1 VSSKVFGASFQGA
14 CAEPDAQVRSW
25 PFLDFLRSLA
35 AFAVLIGHARNW
47 FFAGIT
53 ETANPSALLKL
64 FYLVTVLHRDAVVVF
79 FVISGFLIGA
89 SAWVKIKTNT
99 FSWEKYLSAR
109 FSRIFLVYWPA
120 LILSIALGFFGR
132 AFFSDPVS
140 FQGAMRPL
148 FEAAEAPLSTF
159 DWICHV
165 TGLPGFA
172 CRATMDNPAL
182 WSLGYEWTLYMAAPI
197 VFAIILRSGNNT
209 FRSFSLSVFLLTI
222 IAMAVNKEE
231 AALWM
236 SVWFLGAFAGRMAV
250 TRSLHP
256 ATAAIALIL
265 IFSGFGS
272 AHLLGL
278 PEYVS
283 LPPLA
288 LGTALL
294 VSCRKIS
301 TWSIAPRF
309 FKWTASW
316 SFSLYATHL
325 PILFILIAAFQAATG
340 PIEKPAAGLLAACQF
355 AVAVAVCIS
364 FAIVFA
370 FVTERHT
377 NKIRLWIDRPQPENK
392 LRFGLKRA

>member
-1 VSSKVFGASFQGA
+1 LSSSNIFGAPFQGTF
-14 CAEPDAQVRSW
+14 AERDAQVHSW

-89 SAWVKIKTNT
+89 SVWVKIKTNT
-99 FSWEKYLSAR
+99 FSWGKYLSAR

-120 LILSIALGFFGR
+120 LIFSIVLGVFGR
-132 AFFSDPVS
+132 ALFSDPVS
-140 FQGAMRPL
+140 YQGAMRPL

-159 DWICHV
+159 AWICHT

-172 CRATMDNPAL
+172 CRPTMDNPAL
-182 WSLGYEWTLYMAAPI
+182 WSLGYEWMLYLVAPI
-197 VFAIILRSGNNT
+197 VFTIVLRSRNNI
-209 FRSFSLSVFLLTI
+209 FRWFSLSVFLLTI
-222 IAMAVNKEE
+222 IAMAVNRVE
-231 AALWM
+231 AVLWI
-236 SVWFLGAFAGRMAV
+236 SAWFLGAFAGRIAV

-265 IFSGFGS
+265 IISGLGS
-272 AHLLGL
+272 AHLLGVA
-278 PEYVS
+278 EYVS

-309 FKWTASW
+309 FDWTASW

-340 PIEKPAAGLLAACQF
+340 PIGKPAAGLLAACQF
-355 AVAVAVCIS
+355 AVAVAVCVS
-364 FAIVFA
+364 FAIAFA
-370 FVTERHT
+370 LVTERQT
-377 NKIRLWIDRPQPENK
+377 NKIRLWMIDRNEK
-392 LRFGLKRA
+392 IRWALG